1 MPTTYSKNTVNNVVV
16 YTRNTSSSIAHGET
30 KILGSVSIDS
40 RLSNS
45 TDYAATYVWSVRKLD
60 VDGNEAWETLTTM
73 AAGDY
78 TSSDAVGNFAVRSQ
92 FTSADPA
99 LRNKINL
106 SFKAT
111 NTATLWE
118 SYTGDAGE
126 LPCLGSNATVKVDI
140 SWNDTHNAGLSGSQ
154 TKYFRFEFP
163 TEMQSEDPSW
173 TFDVMDE
180 TNAVTLE

>member
-1 MPTTYSKNTVNNVVV
+1 MPTTYSKNTVNNVAV
-16 YTRNTSSSIAHGET
+16 YTRNTTSNLAHSES
-30 KILGSVSIDS
+30 KILGNVSIDS

-45 TDYAATYVWSVRKLD
+45 TDYAAAYSWSIRKLD
-60 VDGNEAWETLTTM
+60 VDGNESWESLTTM
-73 AAGDY
+73 ATGDY
-78 TSSDAVGNFAVRSQ
+78 TNSDTVGNFTIRSE
-92 FTSADPA
+92 FTSPDAA

-118 SYTGDAGE
+118 SYTGDVGE
-126 LPCLGSNATVKVDI
+126 LPRLGSNATIKVDI
-140 SWNDTHNAGLSGSQ
+140 TWNDKHDAGLSGTL

-173 TFDVMDE
+173 TFDIVDE